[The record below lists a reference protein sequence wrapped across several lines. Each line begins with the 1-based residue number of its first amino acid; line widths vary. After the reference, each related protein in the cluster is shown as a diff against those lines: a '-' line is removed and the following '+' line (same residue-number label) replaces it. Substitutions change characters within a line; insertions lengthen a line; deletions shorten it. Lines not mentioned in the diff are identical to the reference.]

1 MQHRPLSAGPH
12 RRSARA
18 VGLVTFG
25 ALAALAVSSL
35 PAGASAPTTTPSTS
49 AAAAVT
55 VVDHTRVEATRTVLG
70 QVFGPL
76 ERFRD
81 GVFVEARTLTGRVAS
96 SAITYGGQYELHL
109 SPGTYTVT
117 YSDSPDATYE
127 VAGQRTRVVVGLRN
141 VRLPD
146 VYLLFD
152 GPRALR
158 PPTLRGE
165 PRASETLRVDPGTW
179 DLDDARFDYTWI
191 RDQKILPVE
200 GRTYELTAADVGH
213 VVRVRVTASL
223 PLHET
228 GTATTEAVTIAR
240 GESEVDADAAR
251 SVVRRRDEVVISGR
265 VAAARGGRGGA
276 VQIFEGTRPTSR
288 PVRLGRDGSF
298 RVEVPVS
305 GRGRHTYLVRFTG
318 NAWFAPAWS
327 DVVRVTVR

>member
-18 VGLVTFG
+18 VGLVTCS

-35 PAGASAPTTTPSTS
+35 PAGATAPTISS
-49 AAAAVT
+49 ASVMA
-55 VVDHTRVEATRTVLG
+55 VDHTRVEATRTVLG

-117 YSDSPDATYE
+117 YSDGPEATYE

-146 VYLLFD
+146 VHLLFA
-152 GPRALR
+152 GPQALR
-158 PPTLRGE
+158 EPELRGQA
-165 PRASETLRVDPGTW
+165 RVSETLRVDPGTW

-191 RDQKILPVE
+191 RDRKILPVE
-200 GRTYELTAADVGH
+200 GRTYGLTAADVGH

-228 GTATTEAVTIAR
+228 GTATTEAVTVAR

-276 VQIFEGTRPTSR
+276 VQIFESTRPTSR
-288 PVRLGRDGSF
+288 PVRLERDGSF

-327 DVVRVTVR
+327 DVVRVTAR